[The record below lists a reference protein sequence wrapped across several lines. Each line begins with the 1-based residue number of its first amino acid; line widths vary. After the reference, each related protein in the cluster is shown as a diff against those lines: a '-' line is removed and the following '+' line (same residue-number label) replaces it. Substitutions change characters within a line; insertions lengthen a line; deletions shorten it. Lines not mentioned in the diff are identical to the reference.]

1 MLNKPTP
8 TIPEI
13 HDDISFRGF
22 EVSTSYDSFWDSGLG
37 DNVEDLGIFI
47 EIPKKVLDVVV
58 KFQKNKQ
65 QFEQLF
71 SITDFDSQ
79 NILIENSAS
88 NQEQIRLILNKKIW
102 EGFCGLPLDWGQTL
116 EDVVEQNRKEEER
129 SNKSIDDSLKSLST
143 PSSKE

>member
-1 MLNKPTP
+1 MGFLPPLDMLNKPAP

-102 EGFCGLPLDWGQTL
+102 EGFCGLPLD
-116 EDVVEQNRKEEER
+116 
-129 SNKSIDDSLKSLST
+129 
-143 PSSKE
+143 